1 MKILSAYALA
11 ARLNAGRV
19 DQAGHPMINH
29 VSRVFARVL
38 RAKGDRA
45 QQIAALLYN
54 AMSLGGI
61 SQEELLAA
69 RVPADAV
76 GLIGVLTH
84 RPEQTHMQYLDG
96 IKRNQ
101 RALLLKMAVLEET
114 LVTDQLALQQ
124 SRELFDATQRAEV
137 AMEMMRA

>member
-1 MKILSAYALA
+1 MNILTAYSLT
-11 ARLNAGRV
+11 ARLNAGLL
-19 DQAGHPMINH
+19 DQAGLPMLDH
-29 VSRVFARVL
+29 LTRVFARVL

-54 AMSLGGI
+54 ALSLG
-61 SQEELLAA
+61 SVTAEDLLSAK
-69 RVPADAV
+69 VPPDAV
-76 GLIGVLTH
+76 SLIEVLT
-84 RPEQTHMQYLDG
+84 RKSEQTHMQYLEG

-124 SRELFDATQRAEV
+124 SREFYEATQMAEV
-137 AMEMMRA
+137 AMELMRT